1 MEIPKVIHYCW
12 FGGNPLP
19 PLAHNCIQ
27 SWKQYFP
34 EYEIKEWNESNFDV
48 NSINYIKQA
57 YEARKYA
64 FVSDYARFKI
74 LYDNGGI
81 YFDTDVE
88 VIKPMYDIIA
98 TGPFMGCENNFRQ
111 EATPNELGVNPGLG
125 MGAPAGFSL
134 FKELLILY
142 DNLQFRKK
150 DGSLNTKTIVE
161 YTTDFLSQKGL
172 KNISEIQ
179 NIDGINIYPKDYFC
193 PQDYKTG
200 KITITANT
208 YSIHHFAE
216 SWHGKK
222 EKLYKTVKSIFGEQI
237 AQIISNTWKRFKE

>member
-74 LYDNGGI
+74 L
-81 YFDTDVE
+81 
-88 VIKPMYDIIA
+88 
-98 TGPFMGCENNFRQ
+98 
-111 EATPNELGVNPGLG
+111 L
-125 MGAPAGFSL
+125 
-134 FKELLILY
+134 
-142 DNLQFRKK
+142 
-150 DGSLNTKTIVE
+150 
-161 YTTDFLSQKGL
+161 
-172 KNISEIQ
+172 
-179 NIDGINIYPKDYFC
+179 
-193 PQDYKTG
+193 
-200 KITITANT
+200 
-208 YSIHHFAE
+208 
-216 SWHGKK
+216 
-222 EKLYKTVKSIFGEQI
+222 
-237 AQIISNTWKRFKE
+237 